1 MMDRILNNKWSIR
14 IIALLLAAIL
24 FTSVNASNNS
34 ATSLS
39 TTASSD
45 TEVIENVP
53 VKVYYDKTNL
63 YISGVPETVTVTIS
77 GPRSIV
83 QSAKAQQDFTV
94 YADLRNASI
103 GTQEVKLQ
111 VKDISDRL
119 KVKVDPVSVNVNV
132 QEKVTKKFSVDVE
145 LSKSVIADGYQAG
158 TPVVDPKKVSITGA
172 KDTIEQ
178 IAYVKATLESD
189 GKHKS
194 EFTDKAT
201 VSVFD
206 SNLNKLDVEVSPQEV
221 EVTVPVEK
229 VGKSVPIKINQE
241 GTPESDIE
249 ISSITPDKSEVVV
262 VGDDTVLDKIKEIEI
277 PMDVTKIKAD
287 TVKEVTVPVPTGAKS
302 VQPTTIEVKIKTI
315 KKSEASGDTNSTE
328 NNKEP
333 ESNDTTTNDSEDTDT
348 KESKVSKSFSDMQ
361 VYMSGL
367 KNTLD
372 AQMVT
377 PANGKVTVTITGEK
391 KTVDSIVAK
400 DLSVIANLSKGNAGD
415 FSTPLEVNGLPDNVA
430 YEVNPVSA
438 DFIIKEKEAQNT
450 VPSKNT

>member
-24 FTSVNASNNS
+24 FTSVNANNNN
-34 ATSLS
+34 ATTFS
-39 TTASSD
+39 TTSSSD

-63 YISGVPETVTVTIS
+63 YISGVPETVTVTLS

-94 YADLRNASI
+94 YADLKNASI
-103 GTQEVKLQ
+103 GTQEVKLK
-111 VKDISDRL
+111 VKDASDRL
-119 KVKVDPVSVNVNV
+119 KVKINPATVNVNV

-145 LSKSVIADGYQAG
+145 LSKSVVADGYQAG
-158 TPVVDPKKVSITGA
+158 TPIIDPKKVSITGA

-178 IAYVKATLESD
+178 IAYVKATLEND

-206 SNLNKLDVEVSPQEV
+206 SNLNKLDVDVSPQEV

-229 VGKSVPIKINQE
+229 VGKSVPIKIKQE

-249 ISSITPDKSEVVV
+249 ISSMTPDKVEVVV

-277 PMDVTKIKAD
+277 PIDVTKIKAD

-302 VQPTTIEVKIKTI
+302 VQPTTIEVKIKTV
-315 KKSEASGDTNSTE
+315 KKSEATNKTTISKEE
-328 NNKEP
+328 N
-333 ESNDTTTNDSEDTDT
+333 TTSPDENTTDDSEEKDT
-348 KESKVSKSFSDMQ
+348 KISKSFPNMQ

-367 KNTLD
+367 KNTFD
-372 AQMVT
+372 SQMVT
-377 PANGKVTVTITGEK
+377 PANGKVSVTITGEK
-391 KTVDSIVAK
+391 KIVDDIAVK
-400 DLSVIANLSKGNAGD
+400 DLSVIANLSKSKAGD
-415 FSTPLEVNGLPDNVA
+415 YSVPLELTGLPDNVA
-430 YEVNPVSA
+430 YVINPTKA
-438 DFIIKEKEAQNT
+438 DFIITEKEAQNT

>member
-24 FTSVNASNNS
+24 FTSVHASNKDT
-34 ATSLS
+34 TSFS
-39 TTASSD
+39 TTSSSD
-45 TEVIENVP
+45 SEVIENVP

-94 YADLRNASI
+94 YADLKNASI

-111 VKDISDRL
+111 VKDLSDRL
-119 KVKVDPVSVNVNV
+119 KAKIDPASVSVNV

-158 TPVVDPKKVSITGA
+158 TPIIDPKKVSITGA

-178 IAYVKATLESD
+178 IAYVKATLEDD
-189 GKHKS
+189 GNHKS

-206 SNLNKLDVEVSPQEV
+206 SNLNKLDVDVSPQEV

-229 VGKSVPIKINQE
+229 VGKSVPVKIKQE

-249 ISSITPDKSEVVV
+249 ISSMTPDKSEVVV
-262 VGDDTVLDKIKEIEI
+262 VGDDAVLDKIKEIEI
-277 PMDVTKIKAD
+277 PIDVSKIKAD
-287 TVKEVTVPVPTGAKS
+287 TVKEVTVPVPNGAKS

-315 KKSEASGDTNSTE
+315 KKSEANTETNTSDNNKSDENDSNDSTKDDSGD
-328 NNKEP
+328 
-333 ESNDTTTNDSEDTDT
+333 NDT
-348 KESKVSKSFSDMQ
+348 KISKSFSNIQ

-367 KNTLD
+367 KSTLD
-372 AQMVT
+372 AQMIT
-377 PANGKVTVTITGEK
+377 PANGKVSVTITGEK
-391 KTVDSIVAK
+391 KTIDGISAK
-400 DLSVIANLSKGNAGD
+400 DLSVIANLSKGKAGD
-415 FSTPLEVNGLPDNVA
+415 YSIPLELNGLPDNVA
-430 YEVNPVSA
+430 YVINPTNA
-438 DFIIKEKEAQNT
+438 DFILTEKEAQNS

>member
-1 MMDRILNNKWSIR
+1 MDRILNNKWSIR

-24 FTSVNASNNS
+24 FTSVHASNKDT
-34 ATSLS
+34 TSFS
-39 TTASSD
+39 TTSSSD
-45 TEVIENVP
+45 SEVIENVP

-94 YADLRNASI
+94 YADLKNASI

-111 VKDISDRL
+111 VKDLSDRL
-119 KVKVDPVSVNVNV
+119 KVKIDPASVSVNV

-158 TPVVDPKKVSITGA
+158 TPIIDPKKVSITGA

-178 IAYVKATLESD
+178 IAYVKATLEDD
-189 GKHKS
+189 GNHKS

-206 SNLNKLDVEVSPQEV
+206 SNLNKLDVDVSPQEV

-229 VGKSVPIKINQE
+229 VGKSVPVKIKQE

-249 ISSITPDKSEVVV
+249 ISSMTPDKSEVVV
-262 VGDDTVLDKIKEIEI
+262 VGDDAVLDKIKEIEI
-277 PMDVTKIKAD
+277 PIDVSKIKAD
-287 TVKEVTVPVPTGAKS
+287 TVKEVTVPVPNGAKS

-315 KKSEASGDTNSTE
+315 KKSEANTETNTSDNNKNDDTNSNDST
-328 NNKEP
+328 KDD
-333 ESNDTTTNDSEDTDT
+333 SGDNDT
-348 KESKVSKSFSDMQ
+348 KISKSFSNIQ

-367 KNTLD
+367 KSTLD
-372 AQMVT
+372 AQMIT
-377 PANGKVTVTITGEK
+377 PANGKVSVTITGEK
-391 KTVDSIVAK
+391 KTIDGISAK
-400 DLSVIANLSKGNAGD
+400 DLSVIANLSKGKAGD
-415 FSTPLEVNGLPDNVA
+415 YSIPLELNGLPDNVA
-430 YEVNPVSA
+430 YVINPTNA
-438 DFIIKEKEAQNT
+438 DFILTEKEAQNS

>member
-24 FTSVNASNNS
+24 FTSVNANNNN
-34 ATSLS
+34 ATTFS
-39 TTASSD
+39 TTSSSD

-63 YISGVPETVTVTIS
+63 YISGVPETVTVTLS

-94 YADLRNASI
+94 YADLKNASI
-103 GTQEVKLQ
+103 GTQEVKLK
-111 VKDISDRL
+111 VKDASDRL
-119 KVKVDPVSVNVNV
+119 KVKINPATVNVNV

-145 LSKSVIADGYQAG
+145 LSKSVVADGYQAG
-158 TPVVDPKKVSITGA
+158 TPIIDPKKVSITGA

-178 IAYVKATLESD
+178 IAYVKATLEND

-206 SNLNKLDVEVSPQEV
+206 SNLNKLDVDVSPQEV

-229 VGKSVPIKINQE
+229 VGKSVPIKIKQE

-249 ISSITPDKSEVVV
+249 ISSMTPDKVEVVV

-277 PMDVTKIKAD
+277 PIDVTKIKAD
-287 TVKEVTVPVPTGAKS
+287 TVKEVTVPVPSGAKS
-302 VQPTTIEVKIKTI
+302 VQPTTIEVKIKTV
-315 KKSEASGDTNSTE
+315 KKSEATN
-328 NNKEP
+328 K
-333 ESNDTTTNDSEDTDT
+333 TTTSKEENTTSPDENTTDDSEEKDT
-348 KESKVSKSFSDMQ
+348 KISKSFPNMQ

-367 KNTLD
+367 KNTFD
-372 AQMVT
+372 SQMVT
-377 PANGKVTVTITGEK
+377 PANGKVSVTITGEK
-391 KTVDSIVAK
+391 KIVDDIAVK
-400 DLSVIANLSKGNAGD
+400 DLSVIANLSKSKAGD
-415 FSTPLEVNGLPDNVA
+415 YSVPLELTGLPDNVA
-430 YEVNPVSA
+430 YVINPTKA
-438 DFIIKEKEAQNT
+438 DFIITEKEAQNT

>member
-24 FTSVNASNNS
+24 FTSVNANNNN
-34 ATSLS
+34 ATTFS
-39 TTASSD
+39 TTSSSD

-63 YISGVPETVTVTIS
+63 YISGVPETVTVTLS

-94 YADLRNASI
+94 YADLKNASI
-103 GTQEVKLQ
+103 GTQEVKLK
-111 VKDISDRL
+111 VKDASDRL
-119 KVKVDPVSVNVNV
+119 KVKINPATVNVNV

-145 LSKSVIADGYQAG
+145 LSKSVVADGYQAG
-158 TPVVDPKKVSITGA
+158 TPIIDPKKVSITGA

-178 IAYVKATLESD
+178 IAYVKATLEND

-206 SNLNKLDVEVSPQEV
+206 SNLNKLDVDVSPQEV

-229 VGKSVPIKINQE
+229 VGKSVPIKIKQE

-249 ISSITPDKSEVVV
+249 ISSMTPDKVEVVV

-277 PMDVTKIKAD
+277 PIDVTKIKAD

-302 VQPTTIEVKIKTI
+302 VQPTTIEVKIKTV
-315 KKSEASGDTNSTE
+315 KKSEATN
-328 NNKEP
+328 K
-333 ESNDTTTNDSEDTDT
+333 TTTSKEENTTNPDENTTDDSEEKGT
-348 KESKVSKSFSDMQ
+348 KISKSFPNMQ

-367 KNTLD
+367 KNTFD
-372 AQMVT
+372 SQMVT
-377 PANGKVTVTITGEK
+377 PANGKVSVTITGEK
-391 KTVDSIVAK
+391 KIVDDIAVK
-400 DLSVIANLSKGNAGD
+400 DLSVIANLSKSKAGD
-415 FSTPLEVNGLPDNVA
+415 YSVPLELTGLPDNVA
-430 YEVNPVSA
+430 YVINPTKA
-438 DFIIKEKEAQNT
+438 DFIITEKEAQNT

>member
-1 MMDRILNNKWSIR
+1 MDRILNNKWSIR

-24 FTSVNASNNS
+24 FTSVNANNNN
-34 ATSLS
+34 ATTFS
-39 TTASSD
+39 TTSSSD

-63 YISGVPETVTVTIS
+63 YISGVPETVTVTLS

-94 YADLRNASI
+94 YADLKNASI
-103 GTQEVKLQ
+103 GTQEVKLK
-111 VKDISDRL
+111 VKDASDRL
-119 KVKVDPVSVNVNV
+119 KVKINPATVNVNV

-145 LSKSVIADGYQAG
+145 LSKSVVADGYQAG
-158 TPVVDPKKVSITGA
+158 TPIIDPKKVSITGA

-178 IAYVKATLESD
+178 IAYVKATLEND

-206 SNLNKLDVEVSPQEV
+206 SNLNKLDVDVSPQEV

-229 VGKSVPIKINQE
+229 VGKSVPIKIKQE

-249 ISSITPDKSEVVV
+249 ISSMTPDKVEVVV

-277 PMDVTKIKAD
+277 PIDVTKIKAD

-302 VQPTTIEVKIKTI
+302 VQPTTIEVKIKTV
-315 KKSEASGDTNSTE
+315 KKSEATNKTTTS
-328 NNKEP
+328 KE
-333 ESNDTTTNDSEDTDT
+333 ETTTNPDENTTDDSEEKDT
-348 KESKVSKSFSDMQ
+348 KISKSFPNMQ

-367 KNTLD
+367 KNTFD
-372 AQMVT
+372 SQMVT
-377 PANGKVTVTITGEK
+377 PANGKVSVTITGEK
-391 KTVDSIVAK
+391 KIVDDIAVK
-400 DLSVIANLSKGNAGD
+400 DLSVIANLSKSKAGD
-415 FSTPLEVNGLPDNVA
+415 YSVPLELTGLPDNVA
-430 YEVNPVSA
+430 YVINPTKA
-438 DFIIKEKEAQNT
+438 DFIITEKEAQNT

>member
-24 FTSVNASNNS
+24 FTSVNANNNN
-34 ATSLS
+34 ATTFS
-39 TTASSD
+39 TTSSSD

-63 YISGVPETVTVTIS
+63 YISGVPETVTVTLS

-94 YADLRNASI
+94 YADLKNASI
-103 GTQEVKLQ
+103 GTQEVKLK
-111 VKDISDRL
+111 VKDASDRL
-119 KVKVDPVSVNVNV
+119 KVKINPATVNVNV

-145 LSKSVIADGYQAG
+145 LSKSVVADGYQAG
-158 TPVVDPKKVSITGA
+158 TPIIDPKKVSITGA

-178 IAYVKATLESD
+178 IAYVKATLEND

-206 SNLNKLDVEVSPQEV
+206 SNLNKLDVDVSPQEV

-229 VGKSVPIKINQE
+229 VGKSVPIKIKQE

-249 ISSITPDKSEVVV
+249 ISSMTPDKVEVVV

-277 PMDVTKIKAD
+277 PIDVTKIKAD

-302 VQPTTIEVKIKTI
+302 VQPTTIEVKIKTV
-315 KKSEASGDTNSTE
+315 KKSEATNKTTTS
-328 NNKEP
+328 KE
-333 ESNDTTTNDSEDTDT
+333 ETTTNPDENTTDDSEEKDT
-348 KESKVSKSFSDMQ
+348 KISKSFPNMQ

-367 KNTLD
+367 KNTFD
-372 AQMVT
+372 SQMVT
-377 PANGKVTVTITGEK
+377 PANGKVSVTITGEK
-391 KTVDSIVAK
+391 KIVDDIAVK
-400 DLSVIANLSKGNAGD
+400 DLSVIANLSKSKAGD
-415 FSTPLEVNGLPDNVA
+415 YSVPLELTGLPDNVA
-430 YEVNPVSA
+430 YVINPTKA
-438 DFIIKEKEAQNT
+438 DFIITEKEAQNT

>member
-1 MMDRILNNKWSIR
+1 MDRILNNKWSIR

-24 FTSVNASNNS
+24 FTSVNANNNN
-34 ATSLS
+34 ATSFS
-39 TTASSD
+39 TTAASD
-45 TEVIENVP
+45 SEVIENVP

-63 YISGVPETVTVTIS
+63 YISGIPETVTVTLS

-94 YADLRNASI
+94 YADLKNASI

-111 VKDISDRL
+111 VKDASDRL
-119 KVKVDPVSVNVNV
+119 KVKVSPATVTVNV

-158 TPVVDPKKVSITGA
+158 TPIIDPKKVSITGA

-178 IAYVKATLESD
+178 IAYVKATLEND

-206 SNLNKLDVEVSPQEV
+206 SNLNKLDVEVNPQEV

-229 VGKSVPIKINQE
+229 VGKSVPVKIKQE
-241 GTPESDIE
+241 GTPENDIE
-249 ISSITPDKSEVVV
+249 ISSMTPDKSEVVV
-262 VGDDTVLDKIKEIEI
+262 VGDDAVLEKIKEIEI
-277 PMDVTKIKAD
+277 PIDVSKIKAD

-302 VQPTTIEVKIKTI
+302 VQPTTIEVKIKTV
-315 KKSEASGDTNSTE
+315 KKSEANNNTTSDNNSGTDTNNENTDDNST
-328 NNKEP
+328 KI
-333 ESNDTTTNDSEDTDT
+333 
-348 KESKVSKSFSDMQ
+348 SKSFSSMQ

-367 KNTLD
+367 KNTFD
-372 AQMVT
+372 AQMII
-377 PANGKVTVTITGEK
+377 PANGKVSVTITGEK
-391 KTVDSIVAK
+391 KTVDGITAK
-400 DLSVIANLSKGNAGD
+400 DLSVIANLSKSKAG
-415 FSTPLEVNGLPDNVA
+415 SYSIPLELNGLPDNVA
-430 YEVNPVSA
+430 YVINPRTA
-438 DFIIKEKEAQNT
+438 DFIITDKEASIQ

>member
-1 MMDRILNNKWSIR
+1 MDRILNNKWSIR

-24 FTSVNASNNS
+24 FTSVNANNNN
-34 ATSLS
+34 ATTFS
-39 TTASSD
+39 TTSSSD

-63 YISGVPETVTVTIS
+63 YISGVPETVTVTLS

-94 YADLRNASI
+94 YADLKNASI
-103 GTQEVKLQ
+103 GTQEVKLK
-111 VKDISDRL
+111 VKDASDRL
-119 KVKVDPVSVNVNV
+119 KVKINPATVNVNV

-145 LSKSVIADGYQAG
+145 LSKSVVADGYQAG
-158 TPVVDPKKVSITGA
+158 TPIIDPKKVSITGA

-178 IAYVKATLESD
+178 IAYVKATLEND

-206 SNLNKLDVEVSPQEV
+206 SNLNKLDVDVSPQEV

-229 VGKSVPIKINQE
+229 VGKSVPIKIKQE

-249 ISSITPDKSEVVV
+249 ISSMTLDKVEVVV

-277 PMDVTKIKAD
+277 PIDVTKIKAD

-302 VQPTTIEVKIKTI
+302 VQPTTIEVKIKTV
-315 KKSEASGDTNSTE
+315 KKSEATN
-328 NNKEP
+328 K
-333 ESNDTTTNDSEDTDT
+333 TTTSKEENTTNPDENTTDDSEEKDT
-348 KESKVSKSFSDMQ
+348 KISKSFPNMQ

-367 KNTLD
+367 KNTFD
-372 AQMVT
+372 SQMVT
-377 PANGKVTVTITGEK
+377 PANGKVSVTITGEK
-391 KTVDSIVAK
+391 KIVDDIAVK
-400 DLSVIANLSKGNAGD
+400 DLSVIANLSKSKAGD
-415 FSTPLEVNGLPDNVA
+415 YSVPLELTGLPDNVA
-430 YEVNPVSA
+430 YVINPAKA
-438 DFIIKEKEAQNT
+438 DFIITEKEAQNT

>member
-24 FTSVNASNNS
+24 FTSVNANNNN
-34 ATSLS
+34 ATTFS
-39 TTASSD
+39 TTSSSD

-63 YISGVPETVTVTIS
+63 YISGVPETVTVTLS

-94 YADLRNASI
+94 YADLKNASI
-103 GTQEVKLQ
+103 GTQEVKLK
-111 VKDISDRL
+111 VKDASDRL
-119 KVKVDPVSVNVNV
+119 KVKINPATVNVNV

-145 LSKSVIADGYQAG
+145 LSKSVVADGYQAG
-158 TPVVDPKKVSITGA
+158 TPIIDPKKVSITGA

-178 IAYVKATLESD
+178 IAYVKATLEND

-206 SNLNKLDVEVSPQEV
+206 SNLNKLDVDVSPQEV

-229 VGKSVPIKINQE
+229 VGKSVPIKIKQE

-249 ISSITPDKSEVVV
+249 ISSMTPDKVEVVV

-277 PMDVTKIKAD
+277 PIDVKKIKAD

-302 VQPTTIEVKIKTI
+302 VQPTTIEVKIKTV
-315 KKSEASGDTNSTE
+315 KKSEATN
-328 NNKEP
+328 K
-333 ESNDTTTNDSEDTDT
+333 TTTSKEENTTNPDENTTDDSEEKDT
-348 KESKVSKSFSDMQ
+348 KISKSFPNMQ

-367 KNTLD
+367 KNTFD
-372 AQMVT
+372 SQMVT
-377 PANGKVTVTITGEK
+377 PANGKVSVTITGEK
-391 KTVDSIVAK
+391 KIVDDIAVK
-400 DLSVIANLSKGNAGD
+400 DLSVIANLSKSKAGNY
-415 FSTPLEVNGLPDNVA
+415 SVPLELTGLPDNVA
-430 YEVNPVSA
+430 YVINPTKA
-438 DFIIKEKEAQNT
+438 DFIITEKEAQNT

>member
-24 FTSVNASNNS
+24 FTSVHASNKDT
-34 ATSLS
+34 TSFS
-39 TTASSD
+39 TTSSSD
-45 TEVIENVP
+45 SEVIENVP

-94 YADLRNASI
+94 YADLKNASI

-111 VKDISDRL
+111 VKDLSDRL
-119 KVKVDPVSVNVNV
+119 KVKIDPASVSVNV

-158 TPVVDPKKVSITGA
+158 TPIIDPKKVSITGA

-178 IAYVKATLESD
+178 IAYVKATLEDD
-189 GKHKS
+189 GNHKS

-206 SNLNKLDVEVSPQEV
+206 SNLNKLDVDVSPQEV

-229 VGKSVPIKINQE
+229 VGKSVPIKIKQE
-241 GTPESDIE
+241 GTPEGDIE
-249 ISSITPDKSEVVV
+249 ISSMTPDKSEVVV
-262 VGDDTVLDKIKEIEI
+262 VGDDAVLDKIKEIEI
-277 PMDVTKIKAD
+277 PIDVSKIKAD
-287 TVKEVTVPVPTGAKS
+287 TVKEVTVPVPNGAKS

-315 KKSEASGDTNSTE
+315 KKSEANTETNTSDNNKNDDTDSDDSTKDDSGD
-328 NNKEP
+328 
-333 ESNDTTTNDSEDTDT
+333 NDT
-348 KESKVSKSFSDMQ
+348 KISKSFSNIQ

-367 KNTLD
+367 KSTLD
-372 AQMVT
+372 AQMIT
-377 PANGKVTVTITGEK
+377 PANGKVSVTITGEK
-391 KTVDSIVAK
+391 KTIDGISAK
-400 DLSVIANLSKGNAGD
+400 DLSVIANLSKGKAGD
-415 FSTPLEVNGLPDNVA
+415 YSIPLELNGLPDNVA
-430 YEVNPVSA
+430 YVINPTNA
-438 DFIIKEKEAQNT
+438 DFILTEKEAQNS

>member
-24 FTSVNASNNS
+24 FTSVNANNNN
-34 ATSLS
+34 ATTFS
-39 TTASSD
+39 TTSSSD

-63 YISGVPETVTVTIS
+63 YISGVPETVTVTLS

-94 YADLRNASI
+94 YADLKNASI
-103 GTQEVKLQ
+103 GTQEVKLK
-111 VKDISDRL
+111 VKDTSDRL
-119 KVKVDPVSVNVNV
+119 KVKINPATVNVNV

-145 LSKSVIADGYQAG
+145 LSKSVVADGYQAG
-158 TPVVDPKKVSITGA
+158 TPIIDPKKVSITGA

-178 IAYVKATLESD
+178 IAYVKATLEND

-206 SNLNKLDVEVSPQEV
+206 SNLNKLDVDVSPQEV

-229 VGKSVPIKINQE
+229 VGKSVPIKIKQE

-249 ISSITPDKSEVVV
+249 ISSMTPDKVEVVV

-277 PMDVTKIKAD
+277 PIDVTKIKAD

-302 VQPTTIEVKIKTI
+302 VQPTTIEVKIKTV
-315 KKSEASGDTNSTE
+315 KKSEATN
-328 NNKEP
+328 K
-333 ESNDTTTNDSEDTDT
+333 TTTSKEENTTNPDENTTDDSEEKDT
-348 KESKVSKSFSDMQ
+348 KISKSFPNMQ

-367 KNTLD
+367 KNTFD
-372 AQMVT
+372 SQMVT
-377 PANGKVTVTITGEK
+377 PANGKVSVTITGEK
-391 KTVDSIVAK
+391 KIVDDIAVK
-400 DLSVIANLSKGNAGD
+400 DLSVIANLSKSKAGD
-415 FSTPLEVNGLPDNVA
+415 YSVPLELTGLPDNVA
-430 YEVNPVSA
+430 YVINPTKA
-438 DFIIKEKEAQNT
+438 DFIITEKEAQNT

>member
-24 FTSVNASNNS
+24 FTSVHASNKDT
-34 ATSLS
+34 TSFS
-39 TTASSD
+39 TTSSSD
-45 TEVIENVP
+45 SEVIENVP

-94 YADLRNASI
+94 YADLKNASI

-111 VKDISDRL
+111 VKDLSDRL
-119 KVKVDPVSVNVNV
+119 KVKIDPASVSVNV

-158 TPVVDPKKVSITGA
+158 TPIIDPKKVSITGA

-178 IAYVKATLESD
+178 IAYVKATLEED
-189 GKHKS
+189 GNHKS

-206 SNLNKLDVEVSPQEV
+206 SNLNKLDVDVSPQEV

-229 VGKSVPIKINQE
+229 VGKSVPIKIKQE

-249 ISSITPDKSEVVV
+249 ISSMTPDKSEVVV
-262 VGDDTVLDKIKEIEI
+262 VGDDAVLDKIKEIEI
-277 PMDVTKIKAD
+277 PIDVSKIKAD
-287 TVKEVTVPVPTGAKS
+287 TVKEVTVPVPNGAKS

-315 KKSEASGDTNSTE
+315 KKSEANTETNTSDNNKNDDTDSDDSTKDDSGD
-328 NNKEP
+328 
-333 ESNDTTTNDSEDTDT
+333 NDT
-348 KESKVSKSFSDMQ
+348 KISKSFSNIQ

-367 KNTLD
+367 KSTLD
-372 AQMVT
+372 AQMIT
-377 PANGKVTVTITGEK
+377 PANGKVSVTITGEK
-391 KTVDSIVAK
+391 KTIDGISAK
-400 DLSVIANLSKGNAGD
+400 DLSVIANLSKGKAGD
-415 FSTPLEVNGLPDNVA
+415 YSIPLELNGLPDNVA
-430 YEVNPVSA
+430 YVINPTNA
-438 DFIIKEKEAQNT
+438 DFILTEKEAQNS

>member
-24 FTSVNASNNS
+24 FTSVNANNNN
-34 ATSLS
+34 ATTFS
-39 TTASSD
+39 TTSSSD

-94 YADLRNASI
+94 YADLKNASI
-103 GTQEVKLQ
+103 GTQEVKLK
-111 VKDISDRL
+111 VKDASDRL
-119 KVKVDPVSVNVNV
+119 KVKINPATVNVNV

-145 LSKSVIADGYQAG
+145 LSKSVVADGYQAG
-158 TPVVDPKKVSITGA
+158 TPIIDPKKVAITGA

-178 IAYVKATLESD
+178 IAYVKATLEND

-206 SNLNKLDVEVSPQEV
+206 SNLNKLDVDVSPQEV

-229 VGKSVPIKINQE
+229 VGKSVPIKIKQE

-249 ISSITPDKSEVVV
+249 ISSMTPDKVEVVV

-277 PMDVTKIKAD
+277 PIDVTKIKAD

-302 VQPTTIEVKIKTI
+302 VQPTTIEVKIKTV
-315 KKSEASGDTNSTE
+315 KKSEATN
-328 NNKEP
+328 K
-333 ESNDTTTNDSEDTDT
+333 TTTSKEENTTNPDENTTDDSEEKDT
-348 KESKVSKSFSDMQ
+348 KISKSFPNIQ

-367 KNTLD
+367 KNTFD
-372 AQMVT
+372 SQMVT
-377 PANGKVTVTITGEK
+377 PANGKVSVTITGEK
-391 KTVDSIVAK
+391 KIVDDIAVK
-400 DLSVIANLSKGNAGD
+400 DLSVIANLSKSKAGD
-415 FSTPLEVNGLPDNVA
+415 YSVPLELTGLPDNVA
-430 YEVNPVSA
+430 YVINPAKA
-438 DFIIKEKEAQNT
+438 DFIITEKEAQNT

>member
-24 FTSVNASNNS
+24 FTSVNANNNN
-34 ATSLS
+34 ATTFS
-39 TTASSD
+39 TTSSSD

-63 YISGVPETVTVTIS
+63 YISGVPETVTVTLS

-94 YADLRNASI
+94 YADLKNASI
-103 GTQEVKLQ
+103 GTQEVKLK
-111 VKDISDRL
+111 VKDASDRL
-119 KVKVDPVSVNVNV
+119 KVKINPATVNVNV

-145 LSKSVIADGYQAG
+145 LSKSVVADGYQAG
-158 TPVVDPKKVSITGA
+158 TPIIDPKKVSITGA

-178 IAYVKATLESD
+178 IAYVKATLEND

-206 SNLNKLDVEVSPQEV
+206 SNLNKLDVDVSPQEV

-229 VGKSVPIKINQE
+229 VGKSVPIKIKQE

-249 ISSITPDKSEVVV
+249 ISSMTPDKVEVVV

-277 PMDVTKIKAD
+277 PIDVTKIKAD

-302 VQPTTIEVKIKTI
+302 VQPTTIDVKIKTV
-315 KKSEASGDTNSTE
+315 KKSEATN
-328 NNKEP
+328 K
-333 ESNDTTTNDSEDTDT
+333 TTTSKEENTTNPDENTTDDSEEKDT
-348 KESKVSKSFSDMQ
+348 KISKSFPNMQ

-367 KNTLD
+367 KNTFD
-372 AQMVT
+372 SQMVT
-377 PANGKVTVTITGEK
+377 PANGKVSVTITGEK
-391 KTVDSIVAK
+391 KIVDDIAVK
-400 DLSVIANLSKGNAGD
+400 DLSVIANLSKSKAGD
-415 FSTPLEVNGLPDNVA
+415 YSVPLELTGLPDNVA
-430 YEVNPVSA
+430 YVINPTKA
-438 DFIIKEKEAQNT
+438 DFIITEKEAQNT

>member
-24 FTSVNASNNS
+24 FTSVHASNKDT
-34 ATSLS
+34 TSFS
-39 TTASSD
+39 TTSSSD
-45 TEVIENVP
+45 SEVIENVP

-94 YADLRNASI
+94 YADLKNASI

-111 VKDISDRL
+111 VKDLSDRL
-119 KVKVDPVSVNVNV
+119 KVKIDPASVSVNV

-158 TPVVDPKKVSITGA
+158 TPIIDPKKVSITGA

-178 IAYVKATLESD
+178 IAYVKATLEDD
-189 GKHKS
+189 GNHKS

-206 SNLNKLDVEVSPQEV
+206 SNLNKLDVDVSPQEV

-229 VGKSVPIKINQE
+229 VGKSVPIKIKQE

-249 ISSITPDKSEVVV
+249 ISSMTPDKSEVVV
-262 VGDDTVLDKIKEIEI
+262 VGDDAVLDKIKEIEI
-277 PMDVTKIKAD
+277 PIDVSKIKAD
-287 TVKEVTVPVPTGAKS
+287 TVKEVTVPVPNGAKS

-315 KKSEASGDTNSTE
+315 KKSEANTETNTSDNNKNDDTDSNDSTKDDSGD
-328 NNKEP
+328 
-333 ESNDTTTNDSEDTDT
+333 NDT
-348 KESKVSKSFSDMQ
+348 KISKSFSNIQ

-367 KNTLD
+367 KSTLD
-372 AQMVT
+372 AQMIT
-377 PANGKVTVTITGEK
+377 PANGKVSVTITGDK
-391 KTVDSIVAK
+391 KTIDGISAK
-400 DLSVIANLSKGNAGD
+400 DLSVIANLSKGKAGD
-415 FSTPLEVNGLPDNVA
+415 YSIPLELNGLPDDVA
-430 YEVNPVSA
+430 YVINPTNA
-438 DFIIKEKEAQNT
+438 DFILTEKEAQNS

>member
-1 MMDRILNNKWSIR
+1 MDRILNNKWSIR
-14 IIALLLAAIL
+14 IIALVLAAIL
-24 FTSVNASNNS
+24 FTSVNANNNN
-34 ATSLS
+34 ATSFS

-45 TEVIENVP
+45 SEVIENVP

-63 YISGVPETVTVTIS
+63 YISGIPETVTVTLS

-94 YADLRNASI
+94 YADLKNASI

-111 VKDISDRL
+111 VKDVSDRL
-119 KVKVDPVSVNVNV
+119 KVKVNPATVTVNV

-158 TPVVDPKKVSITGA
+158 TPIIDPKKVSITGA

-178 IAYVKATLESD
+178 IAYVKATLEND

-206 SNLNKLDVEVSPQEV
+206 SNLNKLDVEVNPQEV

-229 VGKSVPIKINQE
+229 VGKSVPVKIKQE

-249 ISSITPDKSEVVV
+249 ISSMTPDKSEVVV
-262 VGDDTVLDKIKEIEI
+262 VGDDAVLEKIKEIEI
-277 PMDVTKIKAD
+277 PIDVSKIKAD

-302 VQPTTIEVKIKTI
+302 VQPATIEVKIKTV
-315 KKSEASGDTNSTE
+315 KKSEANNTTTSDNNQGTDTSDENTDDNST
-328 NNKEP
+328 KI
-333 ESNDTTTNDSEDTDT
+333 
-348 KESKVSKSFSDMQ
+348 SKSFSNMQ

-367 KNTLD
+367 KNTFD
-372 AQMVT
+372 AQMIT
-377 PANGKVTVTITGEK
+377 PANGKVSVTITGEK
-391 KTVDSIVAK
+391 KTVDGIAAK
-400 DLSVIANLSKGNAGD
+400 DLSVIANLSKSKAGNY
-415 FSTPLEVNGLPDNVA
+415 SIPLELNGLPDNVA
-430 YEVNPVSA
+430 YVINPRRA
-438 DFIIKEKEAQNT
+438 DFIITDKEASIQ
-450 VPSKNT
+450 VPSKKT

>member
-24 FTSVNASNNS
+24 FTSVNANNNN
-34 ATSLS
+34 ATTFS
-39 TTASSD
+39 TTSSSD

-63 YISGVPETVTVTIS
+63 YISGVPETVTVTLS

-94 YADLRNASI
+94 YADLKNASI
-103 GTQEVKLQ
+103 GTQEVKLK
-111 VKDISDRL
+111 VKDASDRL
-119 KVKVDPVSVNVNV
+119 KVKINPATVNVNV

-145 LSKSVIADGYQAG
+145 LSKSVVADGYQAG
-158 TPVVDPKKVSITGA
+158 TPIIDPKKVSITGA

-178 IAYVKATLESD
+178 IAYVKATLEND

-206 SNLNKLDVEVSPQEV
+206 SNLNKLDVDVSPQEV

-229 VGKSVPIKINQE
+229 VGKSVPIKIKQE

-249 ISSITPDKSEVVV
+249 ISSMTPDKVEVVV

-277 PMDVTKIKAD
+277 PIDVTKIKAD
-287 TVKEVTVPVPTGAKS
+287 TVKEITVPVPTGAKS
-302 VQPTTIEVKIKTI
+302 VQPTTIEVKIKTV
-315 KKSEASGDTNSTE
+315 KKSEATN
-328 NNKEP
+328 K
-333 ESNDTTTNDSEDTDT
+333 TTTSKEENTTNPDENTTDDSEEKDT
-348 KESKVSKSFSDMQ
+348 KISKSFPNMQ

-367 KNTLD
+367 KNTFD
-372 AQMVT
+372 SQMVT
-377 PANGKVTVTITGEK
+377 PANGKVSVTITGEK
-391 KTVDSIVAK
+391 KIVDDIAVK
-400 DLSVIANLSKGNAGD
+400 DLSVIANLSKSKAGD
-415 FSTPLEVNGLPDNVA
+415 YSVPLELTGLPDNVA
-430 YEVNPVSA
+430 YVINPTKA
-438 DFIIKEKEAQNT
+438 DFIITEKEAQNT

>member
-1 MMDRILNNKWSIR
+1 MDRILNNKWSIR

-24 FTSVNASNNS
+24 FTSVNANNNN
-34 ATSLS
+34 ATTFS
-39 TTASSD
+39 TTSSSD

-63 YISGVPETVTVTIS
+63 YISGVPETVTVTLS

-94 YADLRNASI
+94 YADLKNASI
-103 GTQEVKLQ
+103 GTQEVKLK
-111 VKDISDRL
+111 VKDASDRL
-119 KVKVDPVSVNVNV
+119 KVKINPATVNVNV

-145 LSKSVIADGYQAG
+145 LSKSVVADGYQAG
-158 TPVVDPKKVSITGA
+158 TPIIDPKKVSITGA

-178 IAYVKATLESD
+178 IAYVKATLEND

-206 SNLNKLDVEVSPQEV
+206 SNLNKLDVDVSPQEV

-229 VGKSVPIKINQE
+229 VGKSVPIKIKQE

-249 ISSITPDKSEVVV
+249 ISSMTPDKVEVVV

-277 PMDVTKIKAD
+277 PIDVTKIKAD

-302 VQPTTIEVKIKTI
+302 VQPTTIEVKIKTV
-315 KKSEASGDTNSTE
+315 KKSEATN
-328 NNKEP
+328 K
-333 ESNDTTTNDSEDTDT
+333 TTTSKEENTTNPDENTTDDSEEKDT
-348 KESKVSKSFSDMQ
+348 KISKSFPNMQ

-367 KNTLD
+367 KNTFD
-372 AQMVT
+372 SQMVT
-377 PANGKVTVTITGEK
+377 PANGKVSVTITGEK
-391 KTVDSIVAK
+391 KIVDDIAVK
-400 DLSVIANLSKGNAGD
+400 DLSVIANLSKSKAGD
-415 FSTPLEVNGLPDNVA
+415 YSVPLELTGLPDNVA
-430 YEVNPVSA
+430 YVINPTKA
-438 DFIIKEKEAQNT
+438 DFIITEKEAQNT

>member
-14 IIALLLAAIL
+14 IIALILAAIL
-24 FTSVNASNNS
+24 FTSVNANNNN
-34 ATSLS
+34 ATSFS

-45 TEVIENVP
+45 SEVIENVP

-63 YISGVPETVTVTIS
+63 YISGIPETVTVTLS

-94 YADLRNASI
+94 YADLKNASI

-111 VKDISDRL
+111 VKDVSDRL
-119 KVKVDPVSVNVNV
+119 KVKVNPATVTVNV

-158 TPVVDPKKVSITGA
+158 TPIIDPKKVSITGA

-178 IAYVKATLESD
+178 IAYVKATLEND

-206 SNLNKLDVEVSPQEV
+206 SNLNKLDVEVNPQEV

-229 VGKSVPIKINQE
+229 VGKSVPVKIKQE
-241 GTPESDIE
+241 GTPENDIE
-249 ISSITPDKSEVVV
+249 ISSMTPDKSEVVV
-262 VGDDTVLDKIKEIEI
+262 VGDDAVLEKIKEIEI
-277 PMDVTKIKAD
+277 PIDVSKIKAD
-287 TVKEVTVPVPTGAKS
+287 TVKEVTVPVPNGAKS
-302 VQPTTIEVKIKTI
+302 VQPTTIEVKIKTV
-315 KKSEASGDTNSTE
+315 KKSEANNNTTSDNNQGTDTSDENTDDNST
-328 NNKEP
+328 KI
-333 ESNDTTTNDSEDTDT
+333 
-348 KESKVSKSFSDMQ
+348 SKSFSSMQ

-367 KNTLD
+367 KNTFD
-372 AQMVT
+372 AQMIT
-377 PANGKVTVTITGEK
+377 PANGKVSVTITGEK
-391 KTVDSIVAK
+391 KTVDGIAAK
-400 DLSVIANLSKGNAGD
+400 DLSVIANLSKSKAGNY
-415 FSTPLEVNGLPDNVA
+415 SIPLELNGLPDNVA
-430 YEVNPVSA
+430 YVINPRRA
-438 DFIIKEKEAQNT
+438 DFIITDKEASIQ
-450 VPSKNT
+450 VPSKKT

>member
-24 FTSVNASNNS
+24 FTSVHASNKDT
-34 ATSLS
+34 TSFS
-39 TTASSD
+39 TTSSSD
-45 TEVIENVP
+45 SEVIENVP

-94 YADLRNASI
+94 YADLKNASI

-111 VKDISDRL
+111 VKDLSDRL
-119 KVKVDPVSVNVNV
+119 KVKIDPASVSVNV

-158 TPVVDPKKVSITGA
+158 TPIIDPKKVSITGA

-178 IAYVKATLESD
+178 IAYVKATLEDD
-189 GKHKS
+189 GNHKS

-206 SNLNKLDVEVSPQEV
+206 SNLNKLDVDVSPQEV

-229 VGKSVPIKINQE
+229 VGKSVPIKIKQE

-249 ISSITPDKSEVVV
+249 ISSMTPDKSEVVV
-262 VGDDTVLDKIKEIEI
+262 VGDDAVLDKIKEIEI
-277 PMDVTKIKAD
+277 PIDVSKIKAD
-287 TVKEVTVPVPTGAKS
+287 TVKEVTVPVPNGAKS

-315 KKSEASGDTNSTE
+315 KKSEANTETNTSDNNKNDDTDSNDSTKDDSGD
-328 NNKEP
+328 
-333 ESNDTTTNDSEDTDT
+333 NDT
-348 KESKVSKSFSDMQ
+348 KISKSFSNIQ

-367 KNTLD
+367 KSTLD
-372 AQMVT
+372 AQMIT
-377 PANGKVTVTITGEK
+377 PANGKVSVTITGEK
-391 KTVDSIVAK
+391 KTIDGISAK
-400 DLSVIANLSKGNAGD
+400 DLSVIANLSKGKAGD
-415 FSTPLEVNGLPDNVA
+415 YSIPLELNGLPDNVA
-430 YEVNPVSA
+430 YVINPTNA
-438 DFIIKEKEAQNT
+438 DFILTEKEAQNS

>member
-1 MMDRILNNKWSIR
+1 MDRILNNKWSIR

-24 FTSVNASNNS
+24 FTSVHASNKDT
-34 ATSLS
+34 TSFS
-39 TTASSD
+39 TTSSSD
-45 TEVIENVP
+45 SEVIENVP

-94 YADLRNASI
+94 YADLKNASI

-111 VKDISDRL
+111 VKDLSDRL
-119 KVKVDPVSVNVNV
+119 KVKIDPASVSVNV

-158 TPVVDPKKVSITGA
+158 TPIIDPKKVSITGA

-178 IAYVKATLESD
+178 IAYVKATLEDD
-189 GKHKS
+189 GNHKS

-206 SNLNKLDVEVSPQEV
+206 SNLNKLDVDVSPQEV

-229 VGKSVPIKINQE
+229 VGKSVPIKIKQE

-249 ISSITPDKSEVVV
+249 ISSMTPDKSEVVV
-262 VGDDTVLDKIKEIEI
+262 VGDDAVLDKIKEIEI
-277 PMDVTKIKAD
+277 PIDVSKIKAD
-287 TVKEVTVPVPTGAKS
+287 TVKEVTVPVPNGAKS

-315 KKSEASGDTNSTE
+315 KKSEANTETNTSDNNKNDDTDSNDSTKDDSGD
-328 NNKEP
+328 
-333 ESNDTTTNDSEDTDT
+333 NDT
-348 KESKVSKSFSDMQ
+348 KISKSFSNIQ

-367 KNTLD
+367 KSTLD
-372 AQMVT
+372 AQMIT
-377 PANGKVTVTITGEK
+377 PANGKVSVTITGDK
-391 KTVDSIVAK
+391 KTIDGISAK
-400 DLSVIANLSKGNAGD
+400 DLSVIANLSKGKAGD
-415 FSTPLEVNGLPDNVA
+415 YSIPLELNGLPDNVA
-430 YEVNPVSA
+430 YVINPTNA
-438 DFIIKEKEAQNT
+438 DFILTEKEAQNS

>member
-1 MMDRILNNKWSIR
+1 MDRILNNKWSIR

-24 FTSVNASNNS
+24 FTSVNANNNN
-34 ATSLS
+34 ATTFS
-39 TTASSD
+39 TTSSSD

-63 YISGVPETVTVTIS
+63 YISGVPETVTVTLS

-94 YADLRNASI
+94 YADLKNASI
-103 GTQEVKLQ
+103 GTQEVKLK
-111 VKDISDRL
+111 VKDASDRL
-119 KVKVDPVSVNVNV
+119 KVKINPATVNVNV

-145 LSKSVIADGYQAG
+145 LSKSVVADGYQAG
-158 TPVVDPKKVSITGA
+158 TPIIDPKKVSITGA

-178 IAYVKATLESD
+178 IAYVKATLEND

-206 SNLNKLDVEVSPQEV
+206 SNLNKLDVDVSPQEV

-229 VGKSVPIKINQE
+229 VGKSVPIKIKQE

-249 ISSITPDKSEVVV
+249 ISSMTPDKVEVVV
-262 VGDDTVLDKIKEIEI
+262 VGNDTVLDKIKEIEI
-277 PMDVTKIKAD
+277 PIDVTKIKAD

-302 VQPTTIEVKIKTI
+302 VQPTTIEVKIKTV
-315 KKSEASGDTNSTE
+315 KKSEATN
-328 NNKEP
+328 K
-333 ESNDTTTNDSEDTDT
+333 TTTSKEENTTNPDENTTDDSEEKDT
-348 KESKVSKSFSDMQ
+348 KISKSFPNMQ

-367 KNTLD
+367 KNTFD
-372 AQMVT
+372 SQMVT
-377 PANGKVTVTITGEK
+377 PANGKVSVTITGEK
-391 KTVDSIVAK
+391 KIVDDIAVK
-400 DLSVIANLSKGNAGD
+400 DLSVIANLSKSKAGD
-415 FSTPLEVNGLPDNVA
+415 YSVPLELTGLPDNVA
-430 YEVNPVSA
+430 YVINPTKA
-438 DFIIKEKEAQNT
+438 DFIITEKEAQNT

>member
-1 MMDRILNNKWSIR
+1 MDRILNNKWSIR

-24 FTSVNASNNS
+24 FTSVNANNNN
-34 ATSLS
+34 ATTFS
-39 TTASSD
+39 TTSSSD

-63 YISGVPETVTVTIS
+63 YISGVPETVTVTLS

-94 YADLRNASI
+94 YADLKNASI
-103 GTQEVKLQ
+103 GTQEVKLK
-111 VKDISDRL
+111 VKDASDRL
-119 KVKVDPVSVNVNV
+119 KVKINPATVNVNV

-145 LSKSVIADGYQAG
+145 LSKSVVADGYQAG
-158 TPVVDPKKVSITGA
+158 TPIIDPKKVSITGA

-178 IAYVKATLESD
+178 IAYVKATLEND

-206 SNLNKLDVEVSPQEV
+206 SNLNKLDVDVSPQEV

-229 VGKSVPIKINQE
+229 VGKSVPIKIKQE

-249 ISSITPDKSEVVV
+249 ISSMTPDKVEVVV

-277 PMDVTKIKAD
+277 PIDVTKIKAD

-302 VQPTTIEVKIKTI
+302 VQPTTIEVKIKTV
-315 KKSEASGDTNSTE
+315 KKSEATN
-328 NNKEP
+328 K
-333 ESNDTTTNDSEDTDT
+333 TTTSKEENTTSPDENTTDDSEEKDT
-348 KESKVSKSFSDMQ
+348 KISKSFPNMQ

-367 KNTLD
+367 KNTFD
-372 AQMVT
+372 SQMVT
-377 PANGKVTVTITGEK
+377 PANGKVSVTITGEK
-391 KTVDSIVAK
+391 KIVDDIAVK
-400 DLSVIANLSKGNAGD
+400 DLSVIANLSKSKAGD
-415 FSTPLEVNGLPDNVA
+415 YSVPLELTGLPDNVA
-430 YEVNPVSA
+430 YVINPTKA
-438 DFIIKEKEAQNT
+438 DFIITEKEAQNT
-450 VPSKNT
+450 VPSRNT

>member
-1 MMDRILNNKWSIR
+1 MDRILNNKWSIR

-24 FTSVNASNNS
+24 FTSVNANNNN
-34 ATSLS
+34 ATTFS
-39 TTASSD
+39 TTSSSD

-63 YISGVPETVTVTIS
+63 YISGVPETVTVTLS

-94 YADLRNASI
+94 YADLKNASI
-103 GTQEVKLQ
+103 GTQEVKLK
-111 VKDISDRL
+111 VKDASDRL
-119 KVKVDPVSVNVNV
+119 KVKINPATVNVNV

-145 LSKSVIADGYQAG
+145 LSKSVVADGYQAG
-158 TPVVDPKKVSITGA
+158 TPIIDPKKVSITGA

-178 IAYVKATLESD
+178 IAYVKATLEND

-206 SNLNKLDVEVSPQEV
+206 SNLNKLDVDVSPQEV

-229 VGKSVPIKINQE
+229 VGKSVPIKIKQE

-249 ISSITPDKSEVVV
+249 ISSMTPDKVEVVV

-277 PMDVTKIKAD
+277 PIDVTKIKAD
-287 TVKEVTVPVPTGAKS
+287 TVKEVTVPVPSGAKS
-302 VQPTTIEVKIKTI
+302 VQPTTIEVKIKTV
-315 KKSEASGDTNSTE
+315 KKSEATN
-328 NNKEP
+328 K
-333 ESNDTTTNDSEDTDT
+333 TTTSKEENTTSPDENTTDDSEEKDT
-348 KESKVSKSFSDMQ
+348 KISKSFPNMQ

-367 KNTLD
+367 KNTFD
-372 AQMVT
+372 SQMVT
-377 PANGKVTVTITGEK
+377 PANGKVSVTITGEK
-391 KTVDSIVAK
+391 KIVDDIAVK
-400 DLSVIANLSKGNAGD
+400 DLSVIANLSKSKAGD
-415 FSTPLEVNGLPDNVA
+415 YSVPLELTGLPDNVA
-430 YEVNPVSA
+430 YVINPTKA
-438 DFIIKEKEAQNT
+438 DFIITEKEAQNT

>member
-24 FTSVNASNNS
+24 FTSVNANNNN
-34 ATSLS
+34 ATTFS
-39 TTASSD
+39 TTSSSD

-63 YISGVPETVTVTIS
+63 YISGVPETVTVTLS

-94 YADLRNASI
+94 YADLKNASI
-103 GTQEVKLQ
+103 GTQEVKLK
-111 VKDISDRL
+111 VKDASDRL
-119 KVKVDPVSVNVNV
+119 KVKINPATVNVNV

-145 LSKSVIADGYQAG
+145 LSKSVVADGYQAG
-158 TPVVDPKKVSITGA
+158 TPIIDPKKVSITGA

-178 IAYVKATLESD
+178 IAYVKATLEND

-206 SNLNKLDVEVSPQEV
+206 SNLNKLDVDVSPQEV

-229 VGKSVPIKINQE
+229 VGKSVPIKIKQE
-241 GTPESDIE
+241 GTPESDIK
-249 ISSITPDKSEVVV
+249 ISSMTPDKVEVVV

-277 PMDVTKIKAD
+277 PIDVTKIKAD

-302 VQPTTIEVKIKTI
+302 VQPTTIDVKIKTV
-315 KKSEASGDTNSTE
+315 KKSEATN
-328 NNKEP
+328 K
-333 ESNDTTTNDSEDTDT
+333 TTTSKEENTTNPDENTTDDSEEKDT
-348 KESKVSKSFSDMQ
+348 KISKSFPNMQ

-367 KNTLD
+367 KNTFD
-372 AQMVT
+372 SQMVT
-377 PANGKVTVTITGEK
+377 PANGKVSVTITGEK
-391 KTVDSIVAK
+391 KIVDDIAVK
-400 DLSVIANLSKGNAGD
+400 DLSVIANLSKSKAGD
-415 FSTPLEVNGLPDNVA
+415 YSVPLELTGLPDNVA
-430 YEVNPVSA
+430 YVINPTKA
-438 DFIIKEKEAQNT
+438 DFIITEKEAQNT

>member
-1 MMDRILNNKWSIR
+1 MDRILNNKWSIR

-24 FTSVNASNNS
+24 FTSVNANNNN
-34 ATSLS
+34 ATTFS
-39 TTASSD
+39 TTSSSD

-63 YISGVPETVTVTIS
+63 YISGVPETVTVTLS

-94 YADLRNASI
+94 YADLKNASI
-103 GTQEVKLQ
+103 GTQEVKLK
-111 VKDISDRL
+111 VKDASDRL
-119 KVKVDPVSVNVNV
+119 KVKINPATVNVNV

-145 LSKSVIADGYQAG
+145 LSKSVVADGYQAG
-158 TPVVDPKKVSITGA
+158 TPIIDPKKVSITGA

-178 IAYVKATLESD
+178 IAYVKATLEND

-206 SNLNKLDVEVSPQEV
+206 SNLNKLDVDVSPQEV

-229 VGKSVPIKINQE
+229 VGKSVPIKIKQE

-249 ISSITPDKSEVVV
+249 ISSMTPDKVEVVV

-277 PMDVTKIKAD
+277 PIDVTKIKAD

-302 VQPTTIEVKIKTI
+302 VQPTTIDVKIKTV
-315 KKSEASGDTNSTE
+315 KKSEATN
-328 NNKEP
+328 K
-333 ESNDTTTNDSEDTDT
+333 TTTSKEENTTNPDENTTDDSEEKDT
-348 KESKVSKSFSDMQ
+348 KISKSFPNMQ

-367 KNTLD
+367 KNTFD
-372 AQMVT
+372 SQMVT
-377 PANGKVTVTITGEK
+377 PANGKVSVTITGEK
-391 KTVDSIVAK
+391 KIVDDIAVK
-400 DLSVIANLSKGNAGD
+400 DLSVIANLSKSKAGD
-415 FSTPLEVNGLPDNVA
+415 YSVPLELTGLPDNVA
-430 YEVNPVSA
+430 YVINPTKA
-438 DFIIKEKEAQNT
+438 DFIITEKEAQNT

>member
-24 FTSVNASNNS
+24 FTSVNANNNN
-34 ATSLS
+34 ATTFS
-39 TTASSD
+39 TTSSSD

-63 YISGVPETVTVTIS
+63 YISGVPETVTVTLS

-94 YADLRNASI
+94 YADLKNASI
-103 GTQEVKLQ
+103 GTQEVKLK
-111 VKDISDRL
+111 VKDASDRL
-119 KVKVDPVSVNVNV
+119 KVKINPATVNVNV

-145 LSKSVIADGYQAG
+145 LSKSVVADGYQAG
-158 TPVVDPKKVSITGA
+158 TPIIDPKKVSITGA

-178 IAYVKATLESD
+178 IAYVKATLEND

-206 SNLNKLDVEVSPQEV
+206 SNLNKLDVDVSPQEV

-229 VGKSVPIKINQE
+229 VGKSVPIKIKQE

-249 ISSITPDKSEVVV
+249 ISSMTPDKVEVVV

-277 PMDVTKIKAD
+277 PIDVTKIKAD

-302 VQPTTIEVKIKTI
+302 VQPTTIEVKIKTV
-315 KKSEASGDTNSTE
+315 KKSEATN
-328 NNKEP
+328 K
-333 ESNDTTTNDSEDTDT
+333 TTTSKEENTTSPDENTTDDSEEKDT
-348 KESKVSKSFSDMQ
+348 KISKSFPNMQ

-367 KNTLD
+367 KNTFD
-372 AQMVT
+372 SQMVT
-377 PANGKVTVTITGEK
+377 PANGKVSVTITGEK
-391 KTVDSIVAK
+391 KIVDDIAVK
-400 DLSVIANLSKGNAGD
+400 DLSVIANLSKSKAGD
-415 FSTPLEVNGLPDNVA
+415 YSVPLELTGLPDNVA
-430 YEVNPVSA
+430 YVINPTKA
-438 DFIIKEKEAQNT
+438 DFIITEKEAQNT
-450 VPSKNT
+450 VSSKNT

>member
-1 MMDRILNNKWSIR
+1 MDRILNNKWSIR
-14 IIALLLAAIL
+14 IIALVLAAIL
-24 FTSVNASNNS
+24 FTSVNANNNN
-34 ATSLS
+34 ATSFS

-45 TEVIENVP
+45 SEVIENVP

-63 YISGVPETVTVTIS
+63 YISGIPETVTVTLS

-94 YADLRNASI
+94 YADLKNASI

-111 VKDISDRL
+111 VKDVSDRL
-119 KVKVDPVSVNVNV
+119 KVKVSPATVTVNV

-158 TPVVDPKKVSITGA
+158 TPIIDPKKVSITGA

-178 IAYVKATLESD
+178 IAYVKATLEND

-206 SNLNKLDVEVSPQEV
+206 SNLNKLDVEVNPQEV

-229 VGKSVPIKINQE
+229 VGKSVPVKIKQE

-249 ISSITPDKSEVVV
+249 ISSMTPDKSEVVV
-262 VGDDTVLDKIKEIEI
+262 VGDDAVLEKIKEIEI
-277 PMDVTKIKAD
+277 PIDVSKIKAD

-302 VQPTTIEVKIKTI
+302 VQPATIEVKIKTV
-315 KKSEASGDTNSTE
+315 KKSEANNTTTSDNNQGTDTSDENTDDNST
-328 NNKEP
+328 KI
-333 ESNDTTTNDSEDTDT
+333 
-348 KESKVSKSFSDMQ
+348 SKSFSNMQ

-367 KNTLD
+367 KNTFD
-372 AQMVT
+372 AQMIT
-377 PANGKVTVTITGEK
+377 PANGKVSVTITGEK
-391 KTVDSIVAK
+391 KTVDGIAAK
-400 DLSVIANLSKGNAGD
+400 DLSVIANLSKSKAGNY
-415 FSTPLEVNGLPDNVA
+415 SIPLELNGLPDNVA
-430 YEVNPVSA
+430 YVINPRRA
-438 DFIIKEKEAQNT
+438 DFIITDKEASIQ
-450 VPSKNT
+450 VPSKKT

>member
-14 IIALLLAAIL
+14 IIALVLAAIL
-24 FTSVNASNNS
+24 FTSVNANNNN
-34 ATSLS
+34 ATSFS

-45 TEVIENVP
+45 SEVIENVP

-63 YISGVPETVTVTIS
+63 YISGIPETVTVTLS

-94 YADLRNASI
+94 YADLKNASI

-111 VKDISDRL
+111 VKDVSDRL
-119 KVKVDPVSVNVNV
+119 KVKVNPATVTVNV

-158 TPVVDPKKVSITGA
+158 TPIIDPKKVSITGA

-178 IAYVKATLESD
+178 IAYVKATLEND

-206 SNLNKLDVEVSPQEV
+206 SNLNKLDVEVNPQEV

-229 VGKSVPIKINQE
+229 VGKSVPVKIKQE

-249 ISSITPDKSEVVV
+249 ISSMTPDKSEVVV
-262 VGDDTVLDKIKEIEI
+262 VGDDAVLEKIKEIEI
-277 PMDVTKIKAD
+277 PIDVSKIKAD

-302 VQPTTIEVKIKTI
+302 VQPATIEVKIKTV
-315 KKSEASGDTNSTE
+315 KKSEANNNTTSDNNQGTDTSDENTDDNST
-328 NNKEP
+328 KI
-333 ESNDTTTNDSEDTDT
+333 
-348 KESKVSKSFSDMQ
+348 SKSFSSMQ

-367 KNTLD
+367 KNTFD
-372 AQMVT
+372 AQMIT
-377 PANGKVTVTITGEK
+377 PANGKVSVTITGEK
-391 KTVDSIVAK
+391 KTVDGIAAK
-400 DLSVIANLSKGNAGD
+400 DLSVIANLSKSKAGNY
-415 FSTPLEVNGLPDNVA
+415 SIPLELNGLPDNVA
-430 YEVNPVSA
+430 YVINPRRA
-438 DFIIKEKEAQNT
+438 DFIITDKEASIQ
-450 VPSKNT
+450 VPSKKT

>member
-24 FTSVNASNNS
+24 FTSVNANNNN
-34 ATSLS
+34 ATTFS
-39 TTASSD
+39 TTSSSD

-63 YISGVPETVTVTIS
+63 YISGVPETVTVTLS

-94 YADLRNASI
+94 YADLKNASI
-103 GTQEVKLQ
+103 GTQEVKLK
-111 VKDISDRL
+111 VKDASDRL
-119 KVKVDPVSVNVNV
+119 KVKINPATVNVNV

-145 LSKSVIADGYQAG
+145 LSKSVVADGYQAG
-158 TPVVDPKKVSITGA
+158 TPIIDPKKVSITGA

-178 IAYVKATLESD
+178 IAYVKATLEND

-194 EFTDKAT
+194 KFTDKAT

-206 SNLNKLDVEVSPQEV
+206 SNLNKLDVDVSPQEV

-229 VGKSVPIKINQE
+229 VGKSVPIKIKQE

-249 ISSITPDKSEVVV
+249 ISSMTPDKVEVVV
-262 VGDDTVLDKIKEIEI
+262 VGDDTLLDKIKEIEI
-277 PMDVTKIKAD
+277 PIDVTKIKAD

-302 VQPTTIEVKIKTI
+302 VQPTTIEVKIKTV
-315 KKSEASGDTNSTE
+315 KKSEATN
-328 NNKEP
+328 K
-333 ESNDTTTNDSEDTDT
+333 TTTSKEENTTNPDENTTDDSEEKDT
-348 KESKVSKSFSDMQ
+348 KISKSFPNMQ

-367 KNTLD
+367 KNTFD
-372 AQMVT
+372 SQMVT
-377 PANGKVTVTITGEK
+377 PANGKVSVTITGEK
-391 KTVDSIVAK
+391 KIVDDIAVK
-400 DLSVIANLSKGNAGD
+400 DLSVIANLSKSKAGD
-415 FSTPLEVNGLPDNVA
+415 YSVPLELTGLPDNVA
-430 YEVNPVSA
+430 YVINPTKA
-438 DFIIKEKEAQNT
+438 DFIITEKEAQNT

>member
-24 FTSVNASNNS
+24 FTSVNANNNN
-34 ATSLS
+34 ATTFS
-39 TTASSD
+39 TTSSSD

-63 YISGVPETVTVTIS
+63 YISGVPETVTVTLS

-94 YADLRNASI
+94 YADLKNASI
-103 GTQEVKLQ
+103 GTQEVKLK
-111 VKDISDRL
+111 VKDASDRL
-119 KVKVDPVSVNVNV
+119 KVKINPATVNVNV

-145 LSKSVIADGYQAG
+145 LSKSVVADGYQAG
-158 TPVVDPKKVSITGA
+158 TPIIDPKKVSITGA

-178 IAYVKATLESD
+178 IAYVKATLEND

-206 SNLNKLDVEVSPQEV
+206 SNLNKLDVDVSPQEV

-229 VGKSVPIKINQE
+229 VGKSVPIKIKQE

-249 ISSITPDKSEVVV
+249 ISSMTPDKVEVVV

-277 PMDVTKIKAD
+277 PIDVTKIKAD

-302 VQPTTIEVKIKTI
+302 VQPTTIEVKIKTV
-315 KKSEASGDTNSTE
+315 KKSEATN
-328 NNKEP
+328 K
-333 ESNDTTTNDSEDTDT
+333 TTTSKEENTTSPDENTTDDPEEKDT
-348 KESKVSKSFSDMQ
+348 KISKSFPNMQ

-367 KNTLD
+367 KNTFD
-372 AQMVT
+372 SQMVT
-377 PANGKVTVTITGEK
+377 PANGKVSVTITGEK
-391 KTVDSIVAK
+391 KIVDDIAVK
-400 DLSVIANLSKGNAGD
+400 DLSVIANLSKSKAGD
-415 FSTPLEVNGLPDNVA
+415 YSVPLELTGLPDNVA
-430 YEVNPVSA
+430 YVINPAKA
-438 DFIIKEKEAQNT
+438 DFIITEKEAQNT

>member
-14 IIALLLAAIL
+14 IIALILAAIL
-24 FTSVNASNNS
+24 FTSVNANNNN
-34 ATSLS
+34 ATSFS

-45 TEVIENVP
+45 SEVIENVP

-63 YISGVPETVTVTIS
+63 YISGIPETVTVTLS

-94 YADLRNASI
+94 YADLKNASI

-111 VKDISDRL
+111 VKDVSDRL
-119 KVKVDPVSVNVNV
+119 KVKVNPATVTVNV

-158 TPVVDPKKVSITGA
+158 TPIIDPKKVSITGA

-178 IAYVKATLESD
+178 IAYVKATLEND

-206 SNLNKLDVEVSPQEV
+206 SNLNKLDVEVNPQEV

-229 VGKSVPIKINQE
+229 VGKSVPVKIKQE
-241 GTPESDIE
+241 GTPENDIE
-249 ISSITPDKSEVVV
+249 ISSMTPDKSEVVV
-262 VGDDTVLDKIKEIEI
+262 VGDDAVLEKIKEIEI
-277 PMDVTKIKAD
+277 PIDVSKIKAD
-287 TVKEVTVPVPTGAKS
+287 TVKEVTVPVPNGAKS
-302 VQPTTIEVKIKTI
+302 VQPTTIEVKIKTV
-315 KKSEASGDTNSTE
+315 KKSEANNTTSENNQGTDTSDENTDDNST
-328 NNKEP
+328 KI
-333 ESNDTTTNDSEDTDT
+333 
-348 KESKVSKSFSDMQ
+348 SKSFSNMQ

-367 KNTLD
+367 KNTFD
-372 AQMVT
+372 AQMIT
-377 PANGKVTVTITGEK
+377 PANGKVSVTITGEK
-391 KTVDSIVAK
+391 KTVDGIAAK
-400 DLSVIANLSKGNAGD
+400 DLSVIANLSKSKAGNY
-415 FSTPLEVNGLPDNVA
+415 SIPLELNGLPDNVA
-430 YEVNPVSA
+430 YVINPRRA
-438 DFIIKEKEAQNT
+438 DFIITDKEASIQ
-450 VPSKNT
+450 VPSKKT

>member
-24 FTSVNASNNS
+24 FTSVNANNNN
-34 ATSLS
+34 ATTFS
-39 TTASSD
+39 TTSSSD

-63 YISGVPETVTVTIS
+63 YISGVPETVTVTLS

-94 YADLRNASI
+94 YADLKNASI
-103 GTQEVKLQ
+103 GTQEVKLK
-111 VKDISDRL
+111 VKDASDRL
-119 KVKVDPVSVNVNV
+119 KVKINPATVNVNV

-145 LSKSVIADGYQAG
+145 LSKSVVAEGYQAG
-158 TPVVDPKKVSITGA
+158 TPIIDPKKVSITGA

-178 IAYVKATLESD
+178 IAYVKATLEND

-206 SNLNKLDVEVSPQEV
+206 SNLNKLDVDVSPQEV

-229 VGKSVPIKINQE
+229 VGKSVPIKIKQE

-249 ISSITPDKSEVVV
+249 ISSMTPDKVEVVV

-277 PMDVTKIKAD
+277 PIDVTKIKAD

-302 VQPTTIEVKIKTI
+302 VQPTTIEVKIKTV
-315 KKSEASGDTNSTE
+315 KKSEATN
-328 NNKEP
+328 K
-333 ESNDTTTNDSEDTDT
+333 TTTSKEENTTNPDENTTDDSEEKDT
-348 KESKVSKSFSDMQ
+348 KISKSFPNMQ

-367 KNTLD
+367 KNTFD
-372 AQMVT
+372 SQMVT
-377 PANGKVTVTITGEK
+377 PANGKVSVTITGEK
-391 KTVDSIVAK
+391 KIVDDIAVK
-400 DLSVIANLSKGNAGD
+400 DLSVIANLSKSKAGD
-415 FSTPLEVNGLPDNVA
+415 YSVPLELTGLPDNVA
-430 YEVNPVSA
+430 YVINPTKA
-438 DFIIKEKEAQNT
+438 DFIITEKEAQNT

>member
-1 MMDRILNNKWSIR
+1 MDRILNNKWSIR

-24 FTSVNASNNS
+24 FTSVNANNNN
-34 ATSLS
+34 ATTFS
-39 TTASSD
+39 TTSSSD

-63 YISGVPETVTVTIS
+63 YISGVPETVTVTLS

-94 YADLRNASI
+94 YADLKNASI
-103 GTQEVKLQ
+103 GTQEVKLK
-111 VKDISDRL
+111 VKDASDRL
-119 KVKVDPVSVNVNV
+119 KVKINPATVNVNV

-145 LSKSVIADGYQAG
+145 LSKSVVADGYQAG
-158 TPVVDPKKVSITGA
+158 TPIIDPKKVSITGA

-178 IAYVKATLESD
+178 IAYVKATLEND

-206 SNLNKLDVEVSPQEV
+206 SNLNKLDVDVSPQEV

-229 VGKSVPIKINQE
+229 VGKSVPIKIKQE

-249 ISSITPDKSEVVV
+249 ISSMTPDKVEVVV

-277 PMDVTKIKAD
+277 PIDVTKIKAD

-302 VQPTTIEVKIKTI
+302 VQPTTIEVKIKTV
-315 KKSEASGDTNSTE
+315 KKSEATN
-328 NNKEP
+328 K
-333 ESNDTTTNDSEDTDT
+333 TTTSKEENTTNPDENTTDDSEEKDT
-348 KESKVSKSFSDMQ
+348 KISKSFPNMQ

-367 KNTLD
+367 KNTFD
-372 AQMVT
+372 SQMVT
-377 PANGKVTVTITGEK
+377 PANGKVSVTITGEK
-391 KTVDSIVAK
+391 KIVDDIAVK
-400 DLSVIANLSKGNAGD
+400 DLSVIANLSKSKAGNY
-415 FSTPLEVNGLPDNVA
+415 SVPLELTGLPDNVA
-430 YEVNPVSA
+430 YVINPTKA
-438 DFIIKEKEAQNT
+438 DFIITEKEAQNT

>member
-24 FTSVNASNNS
+24 FTSVNANNNN
-34 ATSLS
+34 ATTFS
-39 TTASSD
+39 TTSSSD

-63 YISGVPETVTVTIS
+63 YISGVPETVTVTLS

-94 YADLRNASI
+94 YADLKNASI
-103 GTQEVKLQ
+103 GTQEVKLK
-111 VKDISDRL
+111 VKDASDRL
-119 KVKVDPVSVNVNV
+119 KVKINPATVNVNV

-145 LSKSVIADGYQAG
+145 LSKSVVADGYQAG
-158 TPVVDPKKVSITGA
+158 TPIIDPKKVSITGA

-178 IAYVKATLESD
+178 IAYVKATLEND

-206 SNLNKLDVEVSPQEV
+206 SNLNKLDVDVSPQEV

-229 VGKSVPIKINQE
+229 VGKSVPIKIKQE

-249 ISSITPDKSEVVV
+249 ISSMTPDKVEVVV
-262 VGDDTVLDKIKEIEI
+262 VGDDTLLDKIKEIEI
-277 PMDVTKIKAD
+277 PIDVTKIKAD

-302 VQPTTIEVKIKTI
+302 VQPTTIEVKIKTV
-315 KKSEASGDTNSTE
+315 KKSEATN
-328 NNKEP
+328 K
-333 ESNDTTTNDSEDTDT
+333 TTTSKEENTTNPDENTTDDSEEKDT
-348 KESKVSKSFSDMQ
+348 KISKSFPNMQ

-367 KNTLD
+367 KNTFD
-372 AQMVT
+372 SQMVT
-377 PANGKVTVTITGEK
+377 PANGKVSVTITGEK
-391 KTVDSIVAK
+391 KIVDDIAVK
-400 DLSVIANLSKGNAGD
+400 DLSVIANLSKSKAGD
-415 FSTPLEVNGLPDNVA
+415 YSVPLELTGLPDNVA
-430 YEVNPVSA
+430 YVINPTKA
-438 DFIIKEKEAQNT
+438 DFIITEKEAQNT

>member
-24 FTSVNASNNS
+24 FTSVNANNNN
-34 ATSLS
+34 ATTFS
-39 TTASSD
+39 TTSSSD

-63 YISGVPETVTVTIS
+63 YISGVPETVTVTLS

-94 YADLRNASI
+94 YADLKNASI
-103 GTQEVKLQ
+103 GTQEVKLK
-111 VKDISDRL
+111 VKDASDRL
-119 KVKVDPVSVNVNV
+119 KVKINPATVNVNV

-145 LSKSVIADGYQAG
+145 LSKSVVADGYQAG
-158 TPVVDPKKVSITGA
+158 TPIIDPKKVSITGA

-178 IAYVKATLESD
+178 IAYVKATLEND

-206 SNLNKLDVEVSPQEV
+206 SNLNKLDVDVSPQEV

-229 VGKSVPIKINQE
+229 VGKSVPIKLKQE

-249 ISSITPDKSEVVV
+249 ISSMTPDKVEVVV

-277 PMDVTKIKAD
+277 PIDVTKIKAD

-302 VQPTTIEVKIKTI
+302 VQPTTIEVKIKTV
-315 KKSEASGDTNSTE
+315 KKSEATN
-328 NNKEP
+328 K
-333 ESNDTTTNDSEDTDT
+333 TTTSKEENTTSPDENTTDDSEEKDT
-348 KESKVSKSFSDMQ
+348 KISKSFPNMQ

-367 KNTLD
+367 KNTFD
-372 AQMVT
+372 SQMVT
-377 PANGKVTVTITGEK
+377 PANGKVSVTITGEK
-391 KTVDSIVAK
+391 KIVDDIAVK
-400 DLSVIANLSKGNAGD
+400 DLSVIANLSKSKAGD
-415 FSTPLEVNGLPDNVA
+415 YSVPLELTGLPDNVA
-430 YEVNPVSA
+430 YVINPTKA
-438 DFIIKEKEAQNT
+438 DFIITEKEAQNT

>member
-24 FTSVNASNNS
+24 FTSVNANNNN
-34 ATSLS
+34 ATSFS
-39 TTASSD
+39 TTAASD
-45 TEVIENVP
+45 SEVIENVP

-63 YISGVPETVTVTIS
+63 YISGIPETVTVTLS

-94 YADLRNASI
+94 YADLKNASI

-111 VKDISDRL
+111 VKDASDRL
-119 KVKVDPVSVNVNV
+119 KVKVSPATVTVNV

-158 TPVVDPKKVSITGA
+158 TPIIDPKKVSITGA

-178 IAYVKATLESD
+178 IAYVKATLEND

-206 SNLNKLDVEVSPQEV
+206 SNLNKLDVEVNPQEV

-229 VGKSVPIKINQE
+229 VGKSVPVKIKQE
-241 GTPESDIE
+241 GTPENDIE
-249 ISSITPDKSEVVV
+249 ISSMTPDKSEVVV
-262 VGDDTVLDKIKEIEI
+262 VGDDAVLEKIKEIEI
-277 PMDVTKIKAD
+277 PIDVSKIKAD

-302 VQPTTIEVKIKTI
+302 VQPTTIEVKIKTV
-315 KKSEASGDTNSTE
+315 KKSEANNNTTSDNNSGTDTNNENTDDNST
-328 NNKEP
+328 KI
-333 ESNDTTTNDSEDTDT
+333 
-348 KESKVSKSFSDMQ
+348 SKSFSSMQ

-367 KNTLD
+367 KNTFD
-372 AQMVT
+372 AQMII
-377 PANGKVTVTITGEK
+377 PANGKVSVTITGEK
-391 KTVDSIVAK
+391 KTVDGITAK
-400 DLSVIANLSKGNAGD
+400 DLSVIANLSKSKAG
-415 FSTPLEVNGLPDNVA
+415 SYSIPLELNGLPDNVA
-430 YEVNPVSA
+430 YVINPRTA
-438 DFIIKEKEAQNT
+438 DFIITDKEASIQ